1 MKKSLKILIFSLI
14 AFAIM
19 IFIPKES
26 NAKSYSIENMDIK
39 ATINDN
45 GSVTISQTLTYKFNG
60 QYNGIYISIPINLKD
75 SEYDEVIKN
84 NKINNKMYN
93 GSSITINNIS
103 TTENGRVKEFREI
116 KEFSA
121 RNGMNGYYTLSEE
134 NNIEKIKIYSPSEDE
149 TKTFNLNYTINNLCV
164 KHNDVG
170 ELYYNFI
177 GGSWDVTIKKLNI
190 DIHLPKNNNPI
201 NIWGHGPY
209 NGSSEIVNNTYAN
222 FIANNVKPGQYVAAR
237 VIFDKSNIINST
249 KLSNVDAKELIFQDE
264 GRIVENKEEKN
275 KFTRNI
281 IIFASCLLI
290 YWVILMLIYEK
301 DKKYI
306 VNNIDEDE
314 LFEKYNPMIAGC
326 IQGSRTILARDII
339 AVILNLIE
347 KKAIFME
354 FNQTISKSENYNYI
368 ISKNSNGVEKMDGI
382 ERYVHDWVFEG
393 KDTVNLANR
402 LEQMPKEK
410 DANKKF
416 RELNELV
423 ETQLANKGAN
433 QAKVPMFVRGV
444 NIFLFILSL
453 VVIFKH
459 IMFNGLNIYST
470 QNSSMILFVFLK
482 YVIIIFPLA
491 MGLLYLPLNLIIIIR
506 HKVNKT
512 VQRITGQKVV
522 TTTISIVFIFAIIIT
537 LTAIFSPVKYI
548 VADEILICIATILIL
563 TDNLMLKNSAS
574 MIEDY
579 SKLNT
584 LKYKIE
590 NYTMMED
597 RDIEQVTLW
606 GKYISYA
613 VSFGIASKIVKR
625 IKGLHIDDDLL
636 NIVENKEFFD
646 FVSSDYYMFYT
657 YASLDRRFMR
667 AYGRTNGKIFKAMA
681 SGGDG
686 SGSGGGFSGGGGY
699 SGGGGSGGG
708 RGSLLKLPSCEVAK
722 SAKRDGSFWQSFQ
735 NNLIYS
741 SYK

>member
-1 MKKSLKILIFSLI
+1 MKKSLKILIFSI
-14 AFAIM
+14 IVFAIM

-45 GSVTISQTLTYKFNG
+45 GSVTISQALTYKFNG
-60 QYNGIYISIPINLKD
+60 QYNGIYISIPTNLKD
-75 SEYDEVIKN
+75 SEYDEIVKN
-84 NKINNKMYN
+84 NKINDKIYN
-93 GSSITINNIS
+93 GSSITINSIS
-103 TTENGRVKEFREI
+103 TTENRQVKEFREDLL
-116 KEFSA
+116 A
-121 RNGMNGYYTLSEE
+121 RNGMDRCYTLSKE
-134 NNIEKIKIYSPSEDE
+134 NNIEKIKVYSPSEDE

-164 KHNDVG
+164 KHNDIG

-190 DIHLPKNNNPI
+190 DIHLPNNNNPI

-209 NGSSEIVNNTYAN
+209 SGSSKIVNNTYAN
-222 FIANNVKPGQYVAAR
+222 FIVDNVKPGQYVAAR
-237 VIFDKSNIINST
+237 VIFDKNNIINST
-249 KLSNVDAKELIFQDE
+249 KLSNIDAKELIFQDE
-264 GRIVENKEEKN
+264 GKIAENKEEKN

-281 IIFASCLLI
+281 IIFAVCLLI
-290 YWVILMLIYEK
+290 YWIILMLIYEK

-306 VNNIDEDE
+306 VSNIDEDE
-314 LFEKYNPMIAGC
+314 LFEKYNPMVAGC

-339 AVILNLIE
+339 AVILNLID
-347 KKAIFME
+347 KKAISME
-354 FNQTISKSENYNYI
+354 FNQVISKSENYNYI
-368 ISKNSNGVEKMDGI
+368 ISKNPNEVEKMDEI

-416 RELNELV
+416 KQLSELV

-433 QAKVPMFVRGV
+433 QAKVPMFVRGF

-459 IMFNGLNIYST
+459 IMFNGFNIYIT
-470 QNSSMILFVFLK
+470 QDSIMLMAALSSGLIL
-482 YVIIIFPLA
+482 VIPLA

-512 VQRITGQKVV
+512 VQRVTGQKVV
-522 TTTISIVFIFAIIIT
+522 TTTISIIFIFAIIIA

-590 NYTMMED
+590 NYTIMED

-636 NIVENKEFFD
+636 NIMENKEFFN

-681 SGGDG
+681 SSG

-708 RGSLLKLPSCEVAK
+708 RRGLLKLA
-722 SAKRDGSFWQSFQ
+722 
-735 NNLIYS
+735 
-741 SYK
+741 

>member
-1 MKKSLKILIFSLI
+1 MKKSLKIILFSAI
-14 AFAIM
+14 VFSIM

-45 GSVTISQTLTYKFNG
+45 GSVIISQALTYKFNG
-60 QYNGIYISIPINLKD
+60 YYNGIYINIPLNLKD
-75 SEYDEVIKN
+75 SEYDEVIKG
-84 NKINNKMYN
+84 NKINNKIYN

-103 TTENGRVKEFREI
+103 VPGDRQI
-116 KEFSA
+116 KEFKEITESSA
-121 RNGMNGYYTLSEE
+121 RNGIDGYYTLSKE
-134 NNIEKIKIYSPSEDE
+134 NNIEKIKVYSPSKDE

-164 KHNDVG
+164 KHNDIG

-190 DIHLPKNNNPI
+190 DIHIPQNDKPI

-209 NGSSEIVNNTYAN
+209 NGSSKIVNNTYAN
-222 FIANNVKPGQYVAAR
+222 FVVDNVKPGQYVAAR
-237 VIFDKSNIINST
+237 VIFDNSNIINST
-249 KLSNVDAKELIFQDE
+249 KLSNIDAKELIFQDE
-264 GRIVENKEEKN
+264 GKIVENKEEKN

-281 IIFASCLLI
+281 IIFAVCLFI
-290 YWVILMLIYEK
+290 YWIILMLIYEK
-301 DKKYI
+301 DKKYM
-306 VNNIDEDE
+306 VSNVEEDE
-314 LFEKYNPMIAGC
+314 LFKKYNPMIAGC

-339 AVILNLIE
+339 AVILNLID
-347 KKAIFME
+347 KKAISME

-368 ISKNSNGVEKMDGI
+368 ISKNPNGVDKMDDI
-382 ERYVHDWVFEG
+382 ERYVHDWVFDG

-410 DANKKF
+410 DANSKF
-416 RELNELV
+416 KQLNELV

-433 QAKVPMFVRGV
+433 QAKVPMFVRGF

-459 IMFNGLNIYST
+459 IMFNGLNIYIS
-470 QNSSMILFVFLK
+470 QNSSMLLFVVLK
-482 YVIIIFPLA
+482 YIIIIFPLA

-522 TTTISIVFIFAIIIT
+522 TTTISIILIFAIIIT

-590 NYTMMED
+590 NYTIMED

-636 NIVENKEFFD
+636 NIMENKEFFN

-657 YASLDRRFMR
+657 YASLDRKFMK
-667 AYGRTNGKIFKAMA
+667 AYGRTTGKILKGMA
-681 SGGDG
+681 SGG

-699 SGGGGSGGG
+699 SGGGGRGGG
-708 RGSLLKLPSCEVAK
+708 RRSLLKSPSCK
-722 SAKRDGSFWQSFQ
+722 SCQSCQRDCQKGRVF
-735 NNLIYS
+735 LTIIL
-741 SYK
+741 K